1 MMTHLGHRAA
11 PPSGAVAPGPGRGGL
26 RSGEA
31 AMPDRSGP
39 AAPGPTRRLA
49 LLLLHATGL
58 PARVDPEVE
67 LTPSGSARAE
77 DRADRGLVGPG
88 LPVLPEA
95 TEAPGLADLAL
106 VADRR
111 FEEIGLVP
119 ALFPGLAPGGDL
131 PPRGAA
137 DPRGDGPLSRIAARG
152 KAGFR
157 PPVGISG
164 AVAYQK
170 SACRTSRESRL
181 RAGSL
186 SGIWPPSWRHSGRD

>member
-1 MMTHLGHRAA
+1 
-11 PPSGAVAPGPGRGGL
+11 
-26 RSGEA
+26 
-31 AMPDRSGP
+31 MPDRSRP

-49 LLLLHATGL
+49 LLLVDATGL
-58 PARVDPEVE
+58 LPRVDPDVE

-95 TEAPGLADLAL
+95 TEATEAQGLADLAL

-119 ALFPGLAPGGDL
+119 TLFPGLAPGGDL

-137 DPRGDGPLSRIAARG
+137 DPRGDGPLPRIAARG
-152 KAGFR
+152 KA
-157 PPVGISG
+157 
-164 AVAYQK
+164 
-170 SACRTSRESRL
+170 
-181 RAGSL
+181 
-186 SGIWPPSWRHSGRD
+186 